1 MKIILKRRLN
11 NYDQWKKLVS
21 EYDGMRKQYGSK
33 GAHAYRS
40 AKDPNEVYLVFEWD
54 DSMPYQRYMDLPEV
68 KKALADSGTTEVI
81 EVSKSFYLEE

>member
-21 EYDGMRKQYGSK
+21 EYDGVRKQYGSR
-33 GAHAYRS
+33 GAWVYRS

-54 DSMPYQRYMDLPEV
+54 DSLPHQRFLDLPEV

-81 EVSKSFYLEE
+81 EVSESFYLEE

>member
-11 NYDQWKKLVS
+11 NYDQWKKVVLD
-21 EYDGMRKQYGSK
+21 YDGLRKQYGSK
-33 GAHAYRS
+33 GGDVYRS

-54 DSMPYQRYMDLPEV
+54 DSKPYQGYLNLPEV

-81 EVSKSFYLEE
+81 EVSGSFHLEE